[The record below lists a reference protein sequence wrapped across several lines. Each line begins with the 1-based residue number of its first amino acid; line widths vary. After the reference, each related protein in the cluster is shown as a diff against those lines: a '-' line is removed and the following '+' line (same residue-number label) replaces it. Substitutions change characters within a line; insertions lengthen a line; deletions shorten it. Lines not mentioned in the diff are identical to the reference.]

1 VLWFHEVERCAL
13 QKAEELFPWPVR
25 SYMEMIGMQILKHKI
40 RGLRITVF
48 SLRVQPGGEELLEI
62 YIDDSPYAITMR
74 LPGDDINLVTG
85 FCLTEG
91 LISSRDD
98 LLAIRHCE
106 AIPGERRVLVYLNR
120 NKSAGMADHE
130 RRREF
135 LSKSSCGLCG
145 KSEADEIYSDSPPVQ
160 TFHRISLGHILTL
173 KESFEAGQTIFPLTG
188 STHSASIFDL
198 RQNLLAFAEDIGRHN
213 AFDKVI
219 GALVN
224 GRRHGMP
231 TWPLFHRD

>member
-1 VLWFHEVERCAL
+1 
-13 QKAEELFPWPVR
+13 
-25 SYMEMIGMQILKHKI
+25 
-40 RGLRITVF
+40 
-48 SLRVQPGGEELLEI
+48 
-62 YIDDSPYAITMR
+62 MR

-145 KSEADEIYSDSPPVQ
+145 KRAENIFDSPPVQ
-160 TFHRISLGHILTL
+160 TSIDFPGHI
-173 KESFEAGQTIFPLTG
+173 
-188 STHSASIFDL
+188 
-198 RQNLLAFAEDIGRHN
+198 
-213 AFDKVI
+213 
-219 GALVN
+219 
-224 GRRHGMP
+224 
-231 TWPLFHRD
+231 